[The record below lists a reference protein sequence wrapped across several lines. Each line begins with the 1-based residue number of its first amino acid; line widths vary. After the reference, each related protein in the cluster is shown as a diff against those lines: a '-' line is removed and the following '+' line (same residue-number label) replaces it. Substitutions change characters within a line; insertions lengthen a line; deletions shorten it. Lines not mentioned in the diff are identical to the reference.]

1 MITHSAGPTITFG
14 SGPAPTGQN
23 TAGLNPDAGPNVDY
37 HGSAVLDVRYTYR
50 PGDNSK
56 GAIKAMLNYAYAGL
70 LDAVPSVKSN
80 VIIAAAQTPVVP
92 AGGSVA
98 MTLASANVVSAG
110 TNGNLAVNVPVVPY
124 MGGAGGSLSITAA
137 NAQSVLCIDPGHTTG
152 DVAGTTAVSNV
163 ADVRMIVP
171 GQYVCIPGANGANK
185 FVARV
190 VAKTQTASGSG
201 TLTLDTAATST
212 ASGLPIILM
221 EYRQPNDASGG
232 ASAVWW
238 YYDGAIALFDPH
250 CAVTRALSV
259 TSGGTIASGYT
270 VTITGFDIYGVPM
283 TETIAVPTS
292 ATTINGKKAFKYVAS
307 ATLNKSGAGTPGS
320 TISIGTTDILGINL
334 KAELWEYMN
343 VFANGAFVSTSTGW
357 TAGVTTTATATT
369 GDVRGTYALQS
380 GATSDGIRRVAMF
393 TSLPARQAL
402 AANYDNYVSLF
413 GVAQG

>member
-37 HGSAVLDVRYTYR
+37 HGNAVLDVRYPYR
-50 PGDNSK
+50 PGDSSK

-70 LDAVPSVKSN
+70 VDAVPSIKSN

-98 MTLASANVVSAG
+98 ITLASANVASPAS
-110 TNGNLAVNVPVVPY
+110 NGSLAVNVPVVPY
-124 MGGAGGSLSITAA
+124 MGSAGGSLSITAA

-190 VAKTQTASGSG
+190 VAKTQTVSGSG

-212 ASGLPIILM
+212 ATGLPIILM

-232 ASAVWW
+232 ASASA
-238 YYDGAIALFDPH
+238 GAK
-250 CAVTRALSV
+250 RA
-259 TSGGTIASGYT
+259 G
-270 VTITGFDIYGVPM
+270 
-283 TETIAVPTS
+283 
-292 ATTINGKKAFKYVAS
+292 
-307 ATLNKSGAGTPGS
+307 
-320 TISIGTTDILGINL
+320 
-334 KAELWEYMN
+334 
-343 VFANGAFVSTSTGW
+343 
-357 TAGVTTTATATT
+357 
-369 GDVRGTYALQS
+369 LQ
-380 GATSDGIRRVAMF
+380 RRHPRVA
-393 TSLPARQAL
+393 
-402 AANYDNYVSLF
+402 
-413 GVAQG
+413 

>member
-1 MITHSAGPTITFG
+1 
-14 SGPAPTGQN
+14 
-23 TAGLNPDAGPNVDY
+23 
-37 HGSAVLDVRYTYR
+37 
-50 PGDNSK
+50 
-56 GAIKAMLNYAYAGL
+56 
-70 LDAVPSVKSN
+70 
-80 VIIAAAQTPVVP
+80 
-92 AGGSVA
+92 
-98 MTLASANVVSAG
+98 
-110 TNGNLAVNVPVVPY
+110 

-190 VAKTQTASGSG
+190 VAKTQTVSGSG

-212 ASGLPIILM
+212 ATGLPIILM

-250 CAVTRALSV
+250 SAVTRALSV

-292 ATTINGKKAFKYVAS
+292 ATTANGKKAFKYVAS
-307 ATLNKSGAGTPGS
+307 ATLNKSTAGTPGS

-343 VFANGAFVSTSTGW
+343 VFANGLFVSTSTGW

-380 GATSDGIRRVAMF
+380 GATSDGTRRVAMF

-402 AANYDNYVSLF
+402 GANYDNYVSLF
-413 GVAQG
+413 GVAQA